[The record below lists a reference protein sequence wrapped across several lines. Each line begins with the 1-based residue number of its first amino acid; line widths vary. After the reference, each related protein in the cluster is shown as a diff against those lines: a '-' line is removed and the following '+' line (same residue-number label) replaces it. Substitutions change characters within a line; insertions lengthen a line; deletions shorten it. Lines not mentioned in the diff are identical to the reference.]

1 MTLMENF
8 NKIFRKNSCALE
20 TCCAASSSK
29 YALTAG
35 CTMELSSNTAA
46 KKDEINKKLNK
57 LVKKY
62 IDKPEK
68 LIQYIQLQGIKVYKI
83 QNAEK
88 LLQLF
93 GEEEGFITPIGG
105 IKGVLFNTVLSAAS
119 GKFKLCFKPEAVF
132 VFKSKNTEIYTI
144 ARALHKYYGFK
155 NGMPGFDMHSQSV
168 FKKIYNRRKSK
179 CADAQLDNTSFKD
192 IILCREALK
201 SDLDSIN
208 FALRLSLEHA
218 QAKKALDKI
227 AREKSAKI

>member
-1 MTLMENF
+1 MSLMENF
-8 NKIFRKNSCALE
+8 NKIFKKSSSVSEA
-20 TCCAASSSK
+20 CCSASSSK
-29 YALTAG
+29 YAMTAG
-35 CTMELSSNTAA
+35 CTMELSSKTAY
-46 KKDEINKKLNK
+46 KKEEINKKLNK

-68 LIQYIQLQGIKVYKI
+68 LIQYIQLQGMKVYKI
-83 QNAEK
+83 KNAEK

-105 IKGVLFNTVLSAAS
+105 IKGVLLNTVLSAAS

-132 VFKSKNTEIYTI
+132 VFKRKNTEIYTI

-179 CADAQLDNTSFKD
+179 CADTQLDKVSFKD

-201 SDLDSIN
+201 RDIESIN
-208 FALRLSLEHA
+208 FTLKLSLEHA

-227 AREKSAKI
+227 IQEKSAKI